1 MGQVIWPRWPQGL
14 AGRVVGGR
22 WQAEAMVPAEKGVG
36 PTSEVAAARA
46 DGTGASRGDVVG
58 DVSSTSPPGTGAEA
72 RPLSLRPLTPQFDP
86 EQHAIYVEQLLD
98 ALGRSD
104 VQRIA
109 LAGQYGTGKSSIL
122 LGLRSDK
129 RFQDLDL
136 RSVTVSL
143 TTIDA
148 ASAEGRPDAS
158 AVSVTNLIQKEVV
171 KQLLHAQRPSK
182 APLSRYRRASRPRLW
197 PLVGQATLAALVAAL
212 LTIWFVGLWP
222 SGRQRR
228 ADPCRVRPSSRPRPG
243 ESLIVHSTGFEWTIS
258 HPSP

>member
-1 MGQVIWPRWPQGL
+1 M
-14 AGRVVGGR
+14 
-22 WQAEAMVPAEKGVG
+22 
-36 PTSEVAAARA
+36 
-46 DGTGASRGDVVG
+46 
-58 DVSSTSPPGTGAEA
+58 
-72 RPLSLRPLTPQFDP
+72 
-86 EQHAIYVEQLLD
+86 
-98 ALGRSD
+98 
-104 VQRIA
+104 
-109 LAGQYGTGKSSIL
+109 
-122 LGLRSDK
+122 
-129 RFQDLDL
+129 
-136 RSVTVSL
+136 TVSL
-143 TTIDA
+143 ATIDA